1 MSRSTASRA
10 LARLAPLA
18 LLATALA
25 PATARAEAEPSVPTV
40 SAAPIDPDA
49 FADFVPGEIAVD
61 FDDAVDDAGM
71 ADLARAVGVTL
82 SPSSAWSH
90 AHDKIEIAKV
100 DPSELSSVLARLR
113 EDPRVKHAEPMSI
126 LHASWVPDDPFYRDQ
141 WHMPRVGTESAWHYG
156 CGAGVT
162 VAVIDTG
169 VACFD
174 HGPFSK
180 GTDLHGTRCVKGH
193 DFVNNR
199 EEAADDHGHG
209 THVAGTVAQTT
220 NNGKGVAGLAHCA
233 NLMPIK
239 VLSKAG
245 WGTVAD
251 VASGIRFA
259 ADHGAQVIN
268 MSLGGRIKSKILED
282 AVNHA
287 IAKGVVV
294 VAAAGNSRKSV
305 EWPAAYPGVV
315 AVSATDSKDALAW
328 FSSRGPELAIAAP
341 GVDVLQQTVC
351 NGGHDKCEVFGKF
364 SGTSMAAPHVAGAA
378 ALIVSA
384 GVTEPSAVRA
394 ALQVAARQV
403 DGHDPAKYG
412 AGVLDAAAAVARAHW
427 THVALRVAALFAIGW
442 LVARR
447 IRKQGGTP
455 RFGKGA
461 IFGALLAGVGLLAF
475 APLLGVA
482 PRLGAT
488 RWVLE
493 LFMRPLGEWD
503 VVFDAGLHKWL
514 PLANAIPAIGVA
526 ALFYGSK
533 RLRPFVGGFAL
544 GAAALAAQLAWSA
557 EVATPFGVLLTRLW
571 LVANALVCVALAR
584 LALDDR

>member
-1 MSRSTASRA
+1 MSRSPASRVA
-10 LARLAPLA
+10 AGLA
-18 LLATALA
+18 LFAATLA
-25 PATARAEAEPSVPTV
+25 PAVARAEPEPSATV
-40 SAAPIDPDA
+40 ITAPPIDPES

-61 FDDAVDDAGM
+61 FDDAVSDDAM
-71 ADLARAVGVTL
+71 ADLARAVGITL

-90 AHDKIEIAKV
+90 AHDKIAIAKV
-100 DPSELSSVLARLR
+100 DPSRLASALASLR
-113 EDPRVKHAEPMSI
+113 ADPRVKHAEPMSV
-126 LHASWVPDDPFYRDQ
+126 LHASWVPDDPFYADQ

-193 DFVNNR
+193 DFVNDR
-199 EEAADDHGHG
+199 DEAADDHGHG
-209 THVAGTVAQTT
+209 THVAGTIAQTT
-220 NNGKGVAGLAHCA
+220 NNAKGVAGLAHCA
-233 NLMPIK
+233 RLMPVK
-239 VLSKAG
+239 VLSKGG
-245 WGTVAD
+245 WGTVAH
-251 VASGIRFA
+251 VAAGIRFA

-268 MSLGGRIKSKILED
+268 MSLGGRIKSAILED

-287 IAKGVVV
+287 VEKVVIV
-294 VAAAGNSRKSV
+294 VAAAGNSRRSV
-305 EWPAAYPGVV
+305 EWPAAYPGVL
-315 AVSATDSKDALAW
+315 AVSATDAKDALAW

-351 NGGHDKCEVFGKF
+351 NNGHDKCEVFGKF

-378 ALIVSA
+378 ALLVSA
-384 GVTEPSAVRA
+384 GVTDPIAVRA
-394 ALQVAARQV
+394 TLQAAARQV

-461 IFGALLAGVGLLAF
+461 YFGATLAGVGLFAF
-475 APLLGVA
+475 FPLLGVA
-482 PRLGAT
+482 PRLGAG
-488 RWVLE
+488 RWIVE
-493 LFMRPLGEWD
+493 LLLRPVGEWD
-503 VVFDAGLHKWL
+503 VLLDAGLHKWL
-514 PLANAIPAIGVA
+514 PLANALPAVFVA

-557 EVATPFGVLLTRLW
+557 EVATPFGGLLTRLW
-571 LVANALVCVALAR
+571 LVANGLVCVALAR